1 MPKGVKRIR
10 DQSGR
15 VRSKDAMARNA
26 AKVMANSDV
35 KRIEALQAAK
45 DQAKQAAD
53 GPDARAS
60 PLRNAEKLKK
70 TRRPRK
76 YDASMTV
83 ASGAPPTLRP
93 PSSTPPTIPSHHT
106 TRQFLDTTPCLF
118 LDTTLLRVCRPR
130 SGAARLETGAPRT
143 TEAGGIRCAAHTS
156 PTSFHTT
163 VPAPP
168 PFPLTHAEMLLTQS

>member
-35 KRIEALQAAK
+35 KRCRALQAAK

-60 PLRNAEKLKK
+60 PLRSAEKLKK
-70 TRRPRK
+70 TTRPRK
-76 YDASMTV
+76 YDEYA
-83 ASGAPPTLRP
+83 GAFPRP
-93 PSSTPPTIPSHHT
+93 PPKSKSK
-106 TRQFLDTTPCLF
+106 
-118 LDTTLLRVCRPR
+118 
-130 SGAARLETGAPRT
+130 
-143 TEAGGIRCAAHTS
+143 
-156 PTSFHTT
+156 
-163 VPAPP
+163 
-168 PFPLTHAEMLLTQS
+168 